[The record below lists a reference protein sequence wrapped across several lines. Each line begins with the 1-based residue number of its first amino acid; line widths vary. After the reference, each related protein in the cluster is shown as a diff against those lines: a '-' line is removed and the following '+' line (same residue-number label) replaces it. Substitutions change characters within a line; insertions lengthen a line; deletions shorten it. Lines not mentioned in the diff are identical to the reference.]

1 MNKRLIYW
9 GIILLV
15 SLYGCTSKTIEDKEA
30 QANNDSIKKYLDL
43 AGNDLITYDKRIKYN
58 DKAYSLIGLNRNDTL
73 TRYNLSFVS
82 YNYSSLVKNDL
93 LKSTAE
99 KLMTLSLKSNDSLNI
114 ARANRNLGLYY
125 VAISDN
131 EKAILYF
138 FKAKKIFKLLKR
150 YDYVIKMMNVI
161 AITQHYASDFLG
173 SNKTSVE
180 MITLASKANFYKL
193 NSSALI
199 NIADNLSALDNN
211 EDAIK
216 YYKRVLRE
224 YKVKNSTNKNSTY
237 KNYIYNSIA
246 DRYVSLKQYDSAS
259 KYVYLNLNN
268 KKISFANPKVYSKAI
283 SLSALIRLKT
293 REYDKLEKQF
303 NLAEYYFKRFN
314 IINGRNYNQI
324 YLSQYYE
331 KVNNYKKAIDA
342 ANKALKLSEE
352 YNNAT
357 DILASLDQLIK
368 VDTKNASINAQKYIR
383 IRDSI
388 QKLERNF
395 RDKFARI
402 AYETDKISQE
412 KETAIKQKWIIVTI
426 AGVIIV
432 IIVLLLIIT
441 RQRSKQKELQLQQ
454 SQQKANEEIYH
465 LMLTQK
471 AKEDEARKTEKKRIA
486 RELHDGIMNKLSS
499 TRLNLAILSKKTD
512 TETIQKCLTYINQIN
527 QIETDIRNISHD
539 LNQDVFQ
546 EEDSFG
552 IMIEDFV
559 NEQNTTSKTHYELE
573 LDNDID
579 WNVITSEI
587 KMHLYR
593 IIQEASHN
601 INKYGQAKK
610 ASISIVLDA
619 PNICMAITDNGIGFD
634 TSVISKGIGIQ
645 NMQARVKLLNGKL
658 SISSTKHATTSVNIA
673 IPINKTNF

>member
-9 GIILLV
+9 GIVLMV
-15 SLYGCTSKTIEDKEA
+15 SLYGCTSKTTENKEV
-30 QANNDSIKKYLDL
+30 QAINDSIKKYLDL
-43 AGNDLITYDKRIKYN
+43 ADNDTITYDKRVKYN
-58 DKAYSLIGLNRNDTL
+58 DKAYSLIDLNRNDTL
-73 TRYNLSFVS
+73 TRYNLYCVS
-82 YNYSSLVKNDL
+82 YKYYSFNKIDM
-93 LKSTAE
+93 LKSTAD
-99 KLMTLSLKSNDSLNI
+99 KLMNLSLKSKDSINI
-114 ARANRNLGLYY
+114 AKAYRNLGLYY
-125 VAISDN
+125 MVASDN
-131 EKAILYF
+131 EKAILF
-138 FKAKKIFKLLKR
+138 LFKAKKIFKLLNR
-150 YDYVIKMMNVI
+150 YDYVIRTMNSI
-161 AITQHYASDFLG
+161 AITQYYASDFLG

-180 MITLASKANFYKL
+180 MIKLATKANFYSL
-193 NSSALI
+193 NGLALT
-199 NIADNLSALDNN
+199 NIADNLSALQNN

-216 YYKRVLRE
+216 YYKRVLKE
-224 YKVKNSTNKNSTY
+224 YKVKNSTNGNSLH

-268 KKISFANPKVYSKAI
+268 KKLSFVNPTVYSIAI
-283 SLSALIRLKT
+283 SLSALIKLKT
-293 REYDKLEKQF
+293 REYNKLEKQF
-303 NLAEYYFKRFN
+303 NLAEYYFHRFN
-314 IINGRNYNQI
+314 CINGRNYNQI

-331 KVNNYKKAIDA
+331 KVNNKKKAIDA

-352 YNNAT
+352 YNNTA

-368 VDTKNASINAQKYIR
+368 VDKKNASTNAQEYIR
-383 IRDSI
+383 INDSMQI
-388 QKLERNF
+388 AERNF

-402 AYETDKISQE
+402 AYETDEISQE

-441 RQRSKQKELQLQQ
+441 RQRSKQKELQFQQ
-454 SQQKANEEIYH
+454 LQQKANGEIYN
-465 LMLTQK
+465 LMLAQK
-471 AKEDEARKTEKKRIA
+471 AKEDEARQTEKKRIA

-527 QIETDIRNISHD
+527 QIETDIRNLSHD

-546 EEDSFG
+546 EEDSFRK
-552 IMIEDFV
+552 MIEDFV
-559 NEQNTTSKTHYELE
+559 NQQNTTSETHFELE

-579 WNVITSEI
+579 WNAISSEI
-587 KMHLYR
+587 KMNLYR

-610 ASISIVLDA
+610 ASISLVLDA

-634 TSVISKGIGIQ
+634 TSVSSKGIGIQ
-645 NMQARVKLLNGKL
+645 NMQARVKLLNGKF
-658 SISSTKHATTSVNIA
+658 SIRSTKRDTTCVNIA
-673 IPINKTNF
+673 IPIK

>member
-9 GIILLV
+9 GIVLLV
-15 SLYGCTSKTIEDKEA
+15 SLYGCTSKTIENKEA
-30 QANNDSIKKYLDL
+30 QAINDSIKKYLDL
-43 AGNDLITYDKRIKYN
+43 ADNDTITYDKRVKYN
-58 DKAYSLIGLNRNDTL
+58 DKAYSLIDLNRNDTL
-73 TRYNLSFVS
+73 TRYNLSYVS
-82 YNYSSLVKNDL
+82 YNYSILVKNDL

-114 ARANRNLGLYY
+114 ARANRNFGLYY
-125 VAISDN
+125 VALSDN
-131 EKAILYF
+131 EKAISYF
-138 FKAKKIFKLLKR
+138 FKAKKIFKLLNR
-150 YDYVIKMMNVI
+150 YDYVIRTMNSI
-161 AITQHYASDFLG
+161 AITQYYASDFLG

-180 MITLASKANFYKL
+180 MIKLATKANFYSL
-193 NSSALI
+193 NSFALI
-199 NIADNLSALDNN
+199 NIADNLSALHNN

-216 YYKRVLRE
+216 YYKRVLKD
-224 YKVKNSTNKNSTY
+224 YKVKNSTNGNSLH
-237 KNYIYNSIA
+237 KKIYNSIA

-268 KKISFANPKVYSKAI
+268 KKLSFVNHPTVYSIAI
-283 SLSALIRLKT
+283 SLSALIKLKT
-293 REYDKLEKQF
+293 REYNKLEKQF
-303 NLAEYYFKRFN
+303 NLAEYYFHRFN
-314 IINGRNYNQI
+314 CINGRNYNQI

-331 KVNNYKKAIDA
+331 KVNNKKKAIDA

-352 YNNAT
+352 YNNTT

-368 VDTKNASINAQKYIR
+368 VDTKNASTNAQEYIR
-383 IRDSI
+383 ISDSMQI
-388 QKLERNF
+388 AERNF

-402 AYETDKISQE
+402 AYETDEISQE

-441 RQRSKQKELQLQQ
+441 RQRSKQKELQFQQ
-454 SQQKANEEIYH
+454 LQQKANGEIYH
-465 LMLTQK
+465 LMLAQK
-471 AKEDEARKTEKKRIA
+471 AKEDEARQTEKKRIA

-546 EEDSFG
+546 EEDSFRK
-552 IMIEDFV
+552 MIEDFV
-559 NEQNTTSKTHYELE
+559 NQQNTTSKTHYELE

-579 WNVITSEI
+579 WNAISSEI

-610 ASISIVLDA
+610 ASISLVLDA

-634 TSVISKGIGIQ
+634 TSVSSKGIGIQ
-645 NMQARVKLLNGKL
+645 NMQARVKLLNGKF
-658 SISSTKHATTSVNIA
+658 SIRSTKRDTTCLNIA
-673 IPINKTNF
+673 IPIK

>member
-1 MNKRLIYW
+1 MNKILIYL

-15 SLYGCTSKTIEDKEA
+15 SLYGCTSKTTEDKEA
-30 QANNDSIKKYLDL
+30 QAINDSIKKYLDL
-43 AGNDLITYDKRIKYN
+43 ADNDTITYDKRVKYN
-58 DKAYSLIGLNRNDTL
+58 DKAYSLIDLNRNDTL

-82 YNYSSLVKNDL
+82 YNYGILVKNDL

-114 ARANRNLGLYY
+114 ARANRNFGFYY

-131 EKAILYF
+131 EKAISYF
-138 FKAKKIFKLLKR
+138 FKAKKIFKLLNR
-150 YDYVIKMMNVI
+150 YDYVIRTMNSI
-161 AITQHYASDFLG
+161 AITQYYASDFLG

-180 MITLASKANFYKL
+180 MIKLANKANFYSL
-193 NSSALI
+193 NSLALLD
-199 NIADNLSALDNN
+199 IADNLSALNNN
-211 EDAIK
+211 EEAIR
-216 YYKRVLRE
+216 YYKRVLKE
-224 YKVKNSTNKNSTY
+224 YKVKNSTNKNFAD

-268 KKISFANPKVYSKAI
+268 KKLLYTKPTAYSIAI
-283 SLSALIRLKT
+283 SLSALIKLKT
-293 REYDKLEKQF
+293 GEYNKLEKQF
-303 NLAEYYFKRFN
+303 NLAEYYFHRYSSRS
-314 IINGRNYNQI
+314 GRNYNQI

-331 KVNNYKKAIDA
+331 KVHNDKKAIDA
-342 ANKALKLSEE
+342 ANKALKLSKE
-352 YNNAT
+352 YNNTT

-368 VDTKNASINAQKYIR
+368 VDTKNASVNAQKYIR
-383 IRDSI
+383 IRDSMQI
-388 QKLERNF
+388 LERNF

-402 AYETDKISQE
+402 AYETDEIFQE

-441 RQRSKQKELQLQQ
+441 RQRSKQKELQSQQ
-454 SQQKANEEIYH
+454 SQQKANGEIYH
-465 LMLTQK
+465 LMLSQK
-471 AKEDEARKTEKKRIA
+471 AKEDEARQTEKKRIA

-546 EEDSFG
+546 EEDSFRK
-552 IMIEDFV
+552 MIEDFV
-559 NEQNTTSKTHYELE
+559 NQQNTTSKTHYELE

-579 WNVITSEI
+579 WNAISSEI

-610 ASISIVLDA
+610 ASISLVLDA

-634 TSVISKGIGIQ
+634 TSVISEGIGIQ
-645 NMQARVKLLNGKL
+645 NMQARVKLLNGKF
-658 SISSTKHATTSVNIA
+658 SIRSTKRDTTCVNIA
-673 IPINKTNF
+673 IPIK

>member
-15 SLYGCTSKTIEDKEA
+15 SLYGCTSKTNEDKGA
-30 QANNDSIKKYLDL
+30 QAINDSIKKYLDL
-43 AGNDLITYDKRIKYN
+43 ADNDTISYDKRLKYN
-58 DKAYSLIGLNRNDTL
+58 DKAYSLIDLNRNDTL
-73 TRYNLSFVS
+73 TRYNLSYVS
-82 YNYSSLVKNDL
+82 YNYGILVKNDL

-114 ARANRNLGLYY
+114 ARANRYFGLYY

-131 EKAILYF
+131 EKAISYF
-138 FKAKKIFKLLKR
+138 FKAKKIFKLLNR
-150 YDYVIKMMNVI
+150 YDYVIKMMSVI
-161 AITQHYASDFLG
+161 SITQYYASDFLG

-180 MITLASKANFYKL
+180 MIKLASKANFYSL

-259 KYVYLNLNN
+259 KYIYLNLNN
-268 KKISFANPKVYSKAI
+268 KKLSFTNPTVYSIAI
-283 SLSALIRLKT
+283 SLSALIKLKKG
-293 REYDKLEKQF
+293 EYDKLEKQF
-303 NLAEYYFKRFN
+303 NLAEYYFQRFSS
-314 IINGRNYNQI
+314 INGRNYNQI
-324 YLSQYYE
+324 YLSEYYE
-331 KVNNYKKAIDA
+331 KVHNNKKSIDA

-352 YNNAT
+352 YNNTT

-368 VDTKNASINAQKYIR
+368 VDKKNASINAQKYIR
-383 IRDSI
+383 IRDSMQI
-388 QKLERNF
+388 LERNF

-402 AYETDKISQE
+402 AYETDEISQE

-441 RQRSKQKELQLQQ
+441 RQRSKQKELQFQQ
-454 SQQKANEEIYH
+454 SQQKANGEIYH
-465 LMLTQK
+465 LMLAQK
-471 AKEDEARKTEKKRIA
+471 AKEDEARQTEKKRIA

-546 EEDSFG
+546 EEDSFRK
-552 IMIEDFV
+552 MIEDFV
-559 NEQNTTSKTHYELE
+559 NQQNTTSNTHYELE

-579 WNVITSEI
+579 WNAISSEI

-610 ASISIVLDA
+610 ASISLVLDA

-645 NMQARVKLLNGKL
+645 NMQSRVKLLNGKF
-658 SISSTKHATTSVNIA
+658 SIRSTKRDTTSVNIA
-673 IPINKTNF
+673 IPIK

>member
-1 MNKRLIYW
+1 MSKKLIYW
-9 GIILLV
+9 GIVLLL
-15 SLYGCTSKTIEDKEA
+15 SLYGCTSKTVENKEA
-30 QANNDSIKKYLDL
+30 QAINDSIKKYLDL
-43 AGNDLITYDKRIKYN
+43 AVNDTITYDKRVKYN
-58 DKAYSLIGLNRNDTL
+58 DKAYLLIDLNRNDTL

-82 YNYSSLVKNDL
+82 YNYGILVKNDL

-99 KLMTLSLKSNDSLNI
+99 KLMTLSLKINDSLNI
-114 ARANRNLGLYY
+114 ARANRNIGLYY

-131 EKAILYF
+131 EKAISYF
-138 FKAKKIFKLLKR
+138 FKAKKIFKLLNR
-150 YDYVIKMMNVI
+150 YDYVIRTMNDI
-161 AITQHYASDFLG
+161 AITQYYASDFLG

-180 MITLASKANFYKL
+180 MIKLATKANFYSL
-193 NSSALI
+193 NSFALV
-199 NIADNLSALDNN
+199 NIADNLSALNNN

-216 YYKRVLRE
+216 YYKRVLKD
-224 YKVKNSTNKNSTY
+224 YNVKNSTNGNSLQKN
-237 KNYIYNSIA
+237 IYNSIA

-268 KKISFANPKVYSKAI
+268 KKLSFVNHPTVYSTAI
-283 SLSALIRLKT
+283 SLSALIKLKT
-293 REYDKLEKQF
+293 REYNKLEKQF
-303 NLAEYYFKRFN
+303 NLAEYYFQRFN
-314 IINGRNYNQI
+314 CINGRNYNQI
-324 YLSQYYE
+324 YLSKYYE
-331 KVNNYKKAIDA
+331 KVNNKKKAIDA

-352 YNNAT
+352 YNNNT

-368 VDTKNASINAQKYIR
+368 VDTKNASVNAQKYIR
-383 IRDSI
+383 IRDSM

-402 AYETDKISQE
+402 AYETDEISQE

-441 RQRSKQKELQLQQ
+441 RQRSKQKELQFQQ
-454 SQQKANEEIYH
+454 LQQKANGEIYH
-465 LMLTQK
+465 LMLAQK
-471 AKEDEARKTEKKRIA
+471 AKEDEARQTEKKRIA

-512 TETIQKCLTYINQIN
+512 TETIQKCLAYINQIN

-546 EEDSFG
+546 EEGSFRK
-552 IMIEDFV
+552 MIEDFV

-579 WNVITSEI
+579 WNAISSEI

-610 ASISIVLDA
+610 ASISLVLDA

-634 TSVISKGIGIQ
+634 TSVSSKGIGIQ
-645 NMQARVKLLNGKL
+645 NMQARVKLLNGKF
-658 SISSTKHATTSVNIA
+658 SIRSTKRDTTCLNIA
-673 IPINKTNF
+673 IPIK